1 VRIAVPH
8 PAKRLEETALN
19 LSTAIPLRSRAA
31 EIVPA
36 VGAELVS
43 AQGVGLTLGGRPI
56 LVNVDVAVHA
66 GEIVTLIGPNGAGK
80 TSLARLLLGL
90 VKPTA
95 GKIARLPGLR
105 VGYVPQ
111 RFPVDPAIPINVR
124 RFLTLGVQV
133 PLAGVRSVLQE
144 VSALHLLDRP
154 IAVLSGGEFQRV
166 CLARALIGSPR
177 LLVLDEP
184 AQALDYAGEMQLYDL
199 IGDIRTRRGCGILL
213 ISHDLHVVLG
223 ASDRVL
229 CINGHVCCEGVPEK
243 VASHPEYARL
253 FGRDAG
259 QAVAVYRHRHDHE
272 HDLSGAVKC
281 GDDCGHSHD

>member
-1 VRIAVPH
+1 MSLAPVISMTPRDPGIA
-8 PAKRLEETALN
+8 L
-19 LSTAIPLRSRAA
+19 AA
-31 EIVPA
+31 RPQ
-36 VGAELVS
+36 LVS
-43 AQGVGLTLGGRPI
+43 AQGVGLTLGGRQI

-90 VKPTA
+90 VKPTT
-95 GKIARLPGLR
+95 GKVTRQAALR
-105 VGYVPQ
+105 IGYVPQ
-111 RFPVDPAIPINVR
+111 RFAVDATIPIDVR
-124 RFLTLGVQV
+124 RFLTLGVRA
-133 PLAGVRSVLQE
+133 PLAAIEAVLHE
-144 VSALHLLDRP
+144 VSAAHLIERP

-166 CLARALIGSPR
+166 CLARALIGAPK

-184 AQALDYAGEMQLYDL
+184 AQALDYAGEMQLYEL
-199 IGDIRTRRGCGILL
+199 IGDIRRRRGCGILL

-229 CINGHVCCEGVPEK
+229 CLNGHVCCEGVPEK

-259 QAVAVYRHRHDHE
+259 KAVAMYRHRHDHE
-272 HDLSGAVKC
+272 HDLSGAVRC
-281 GDDCGHSHD
+281 GDECGHSHD